1 MSEERMWDFEFTVK
15 VIGMLHT
22 PFQAVEETPIQ
33 AIRSNAEGWV
43 EVFPEYAA
51 GLEGIE
57 AFSHIY
63 LLYVFHQAVETRLR
77 VQPFLDDREHGVFA
91 TRHPMRPNHLGI
103 SVVELHSREEERLNV
118 RGVDMLDG
126 TPLLDIKPY
135 VPEFDWRSGER
146 TGWYEKRAK
155 A

>member
-1 MSEERMWDFEFTVK
+1 MEEKILLEHTLK
-15 VIGMLHT
+15 TIGILHT
-22 PFQAVEETPIQ
+22 PFHDPKETPIQ
-33 AIRSNAEGWV
+33 AIRSQAEGWI
-43 EVFPEYAA
+43 EVLPEYEA

-63 LLYVFHQAVETRLR
+63 LLYILHQAGETRLR

-91 TRHPMRPNHLGI
+91 TRHPMRPNHIGI
-103 SVVELHSREEERLNV
+103 SVVELLSRDGTRLNV

-135 VPEFDWRSGER
+135 VPDFDWREGTR
-146 TGWYEKRAK
+146 TGWYENRAK
-155 A
+155 E